1 MIIIALSGKASSGK
15 TTTLKMLIAMLLC
28 NGAKIV
34 WCRRNSYPTYQSLWD
49 EIKIEMQNHVPPK
62 ELTVVLEYKGKLIG
76 IRSFGDVYSDAIC
89 AIKFFE
95 QHKCDIGILP
105 CHPNSNAQK
114 LLEETYR
121 KDITI
126 FEKEKLSRDASAQ
139 EKWDANI
146 TMAKKI
152 FREIDKIIASLP

>member
-28 NGAKIV
+28 HGAKIV
-34 WCRRNSYPTYQSLWD
+34 WCRRNSYPTCKSLWD
-49 EIKIEMQNHVPPK
+49 EIKIEMQNHIPPK
-62 ELTVVLEYKGKLIG
+62 ELTVVLEYKGKRIG

-95 QHKCDIGILP
+95 QHKCDIGVLP
-105 CHPNSNAQK
+105 CHPNSDAQK
-114 LLEETYR
+114 LIEETYSEN
-121 KDITI
+121 IVI
-126 FEKEKLSRDASAQ
+126 FEKEKLPRNASTQ

-152 FREIDKIIASLP
+152 FGEIDKIIASLP